1 MNRFPER
8 SATFGVALMVLL
20 SGAPACA
27 GAQGLFE
34 RLNLDKLRLTA
45 MGGSYGAIQPSQMEA
60 TQAYSLHADY
70 GEIANRWRVVFTV
83 TYWGSRYRD
92 EIVRDFADSL
102 GRSIDD
108 PEGNAELISSGIAVS
123 DIAVGGDV
131 RWMSPMRFVRFKPY
145 LGGNIS
151 VHVLNAEGK
160 LIQGTFMEQALDN
173 IATGIAG
180 VAGMD
185 IVVFSHLSVGAQAR
199 YDLLSGIRYSS
210 LRVGA
215 TYLFDRAPLRT
226 PSR

>member
-1 MNRFPER
+1 VSLGLAMMLIVAR
-8 SATFGVALMVLL
+8 S
-20 SGAPACA
+20 SPAH
-27 GAQGLFE
+27 AQGLFE
-34 RLNLDKLRLTA
+34 RLNLDRLKLTA
-45 MGGSYGAIQPSQMEA
+45 LGGSYGAIQPSQMEA

-70 GEIANRWRVVFTV
+70 GEIAPRWRVVFTV
-83 TYWGSRYRD
+83 TYWGSHYRD
-92 EIVRDFADSL
+92 NIVQSFADSL
-102 GRSIDD
+102 GVSIDD
-108 PEGNAELISSGIAVS
+108 PEGNAAVISSGVAVS

-145 LGGNIS
+145 LGGNVS

-160 LIQGTFMEQALDN
+160 LINGTFMEQALDN

-210 LRVGA
+210 LRLAG
-215 TYLFDRAPLRT
+215 TYLFDRAPLRN
-226 PSR
+226 PPR

>member
-1 MNRFPER
+1 LNRSCER
-8 SATFGVALMVLL
+8 SASVALVAIAMLF
-20 SGAPACA
+20 APRA
-27 GAQGLFE
+27 GEAQGLFE
-34 RLNLDKLRLTA
+34 RLNLDRLKLTA
-45 MGGSYGAIQPSQMEA
+45 MGASYGAIQPSQMEP

-70 GEIANRWRVVFTV
+70 GEIAERWRVVFNV
-83 TYWGSRYRD
+83 TYWGSHYR
-92 EIVRDFADSL
+92 ENIVRGFADSL
-102 GRSIDD
+102 GASVED
-108 PEGNAELISSGIAVS
+108 PEGNAEVIASGVAVS

-131 RWMSPMRFVRFKPY
+131 RWMSPMRYVRFKPY

-180 VAGMD
+180 VAGID
-185 IVVFSHLSVGAQAR
+185 IVVFSHLSVGTQAR

-210 LRVGA
+210 IRLTGS
-215 TYLFDRAPLRT
+215 YLFDRAPLHT

>member
-1 MNRFPER
+1 MNRFSER
-8 SATFGVALMVLL
+8 SVSLGLAVMLIVAP
-20 SGAPACA
+20 SSAQ
-27 GAQGLFE
+27 AQGLFE
-34 RLNLDKLRLTA
+34 RLNLDRLKLTA

-70 GEIANRWRVVFTV
+70 GEIAPRWRVVFTV
-83 TYWGSRYRD
+83 TYWGSHYRD
-92 EIVRDFADSL
+92 NIVRAFADSL
-102 GRSIDD
+102 GVSIED
-108 PEGNAELISSGIAVS
+108 PEGNAEVISSGVAVS
-123 DIAVGGDV
+123 DIAVGGDI

-145 LGGNIS
+145 LGGNLS

-160 LIQGTFMEQALDN
+160 LINGTFMEQALDN

-210 LRVGA
+210 LRLAG
-215 TYLFDRAPLRT
+215 TYLFDRAPLRN
-226 PSR
+226 PPR

>member
-1 MNRFPER
+1 ML
-8 SATFGVALMVLL
+8 AVIALLA
-20 SGAPACA
+20 APRPAD
-27 GAQGLFE
+27 AQGLFE
-34 RLNLDKLRLTA
+34 RLNLDRLRLTA
-45 MGGSYGAIQPSQMEA
+45 MGGSYGAINPSQMEP
-60 TQAYSLHADY
+60 TQAYSIHADY
-70 GEIANRWRVVFTV
+70 GEIAERWRVVFTV
-83 TYWGSRYRD
+83 TYWGSHYR
-92 EIVRDFADSL
+92 ENVVRGFADTL
-102 GRSIDD
+102 RRSVND
-108 PEGNAELISSGIAVS
+108 PEGNAELIASGVAVS

-145 LGGNIS
+145 LGGNLS
-151 VHVLNAEGK
+151 FHVLNAEGK

-210 LRVGA
+210 LRLAG

-226 PSR
+226 PARNPAR

>member
-8 SATFGVALMVLL
+8 SASLCFALLVALAV
-20 SGAPACA
+20 PATVQ
-27 GAQGLFE
+27 AQGLFE
-34 RLNLDKLRLTA
+34 RLNLDKLKLTA
-45 MGGSYGAIQPSQMEA
+45 MGASYGAIQPSQMEA

-83 TYWGSRYRD
+83 TYWGSHYRD
-92 EIVRDFADSL
+92 AVVRGFADSL

-108 PEGNAELISSGIAVS
+108 PEGNAELIASGVAVS
-123 DIAVGGDV
+123 DIAVGGDI
-131 RWMSPMRFVRFKPY
+131 RWMSPMRYVRFQPY
-145 LGGNIS
+145 LGGNLS

-160 LIQGTFMEQALDN
+160 LINGTFMEQALDN

-185 IVVFSHLSVGAQAR
+185 IIVFSHLSVGAQAR

-210 LRVGA
+210 LRLAG

-226 PSR
+226 PPR

>member
-8 SATFGVALMVLL
+8 SASLGFALMLML
-20 SGAPACA
+20 AAPRIAD
-27 GAQGLFE
+27 GQGLFE
-34 RLNLDKLRLTA
+34 RLNLDKLKLTG

-83 TYWGSRYRD
+83 TYWGSHYRD
-92 EIVRDFADSL
+92 NIVRGFADSL
-102 GRSIDD
+102 GVSVED
-108 PEGNAELISSGIAVS
+108 PEGNAEVIASGVAVS

-131 RWMSPMRFVRFKPY
+131 RWMSPMRFVRVKPY
-145 LGGNIS
+145 LGGNLS
-151 VHVLNAEGK
+151 VHVLNAEGR
-160 LIQGTFMEQALDN
+160 LIDGTFMEQALDN

-180 VAGMD
+180 IAGID

-210 LRVGA
+210 LRLAG
-215 TYLFDRAPLRT
+215 TYLFDRAPLRN
-226 PSR
+226 PPR